1 MACNAK
7 TRAFMS
13 FTQPLVA
20 FIRDNIVSVEQIHV
34 LLLLSEDSS
43 RHWRLEEISE
53 ALTSTPRSILNRL
66 HVLQQRRL
74 VERSPDG
81 RYRYAASAQTDELV
95 AELQREYATRPVS
108 VISLIFSKRNDVL
121 ESFSEA
127 FRLGSEDYDR

>member
-1 MACNAK
+1 
-7 TRAFMS
+7 MS
-13 FTQPLVA
+13 FTPAFVA
-20 FIRDNIVSVEQIHV
+20 FIRDNIISVEQIHV
-34 LLLLSEDSS
+34 LLLLSEDPS

-53 ALTSTPRSILNRL
+53 TLTSTPRSIFNRL

-74 VERSPDG
+74 VERNADG
-81 RYRYAASAQTDELV
+81 RYRYAATAQTDELV

-108 VISLIFSKRNDVL
+108 VISLIFSKRNDAL